1 MIKKLSSI
9 FLLMFLT
16 SCAQNVA
23 ILGPTLSY
31 VSTGSVGHAIMSSVI
46 NTGVKHETGKD
57 VSEHVVQSLDK
68 PLDCTLANSN
78 ELDAVFFNDYGNFDC
93 HLVENQ

>member
-1 MIKKLSSI
+1 MIKKLISI

-31 VSTGSVGHAIMSSVI
+31 VSTGSVGHAIMSGVI

-78 ELDAVFFNDYGNFDC
+78 ELDAVFFNDYGNLDC

>member
-1 MIKKLSSI
+1 MIKKFSSI
-9 FLLMFLT
+9 LLLMFLT

-31 VSTGSVGHAIMSSVI
+31 VSTGSVGHAIMSGVI

-78 ELDAVFFNDYGNFDC
+78 ELVAVFFNDHGNKFIA
-93 HLVENQ
+93 VF

>member
-1 MIKKLSSI
+1 MIKKLISI
-9 FLLMFLT
+9 LLLMFLT

-31 VSTGSVGHAIMSSVI
+31 VSTGSVGHAIMSGVI

-78 ELDAVFFNDYGNFDC
+78 ELDAVFFNDYGNLDC

>member
-1 MIKKLSSI
+1 MIKKLI
-9 FLLMFLT
+9 NILLLMFLT

-31 VSTGSVGHAIMSSVI
+31 VSTGSVGNAIMSGAI
-46 NTGVKHETGKD
+46 NTGVKQKTGKN

>member
-1 MIKKLSSI
+1 MIKKFSSI

-31 VSTGSVGHAIMSSVI
+31 VSTGSVGQAIMSGVI

>member
-1 MIKKLSSI
+1 MLKKFSSI
-9 FLLMFLT
+9 LLLMFLT

-31 VSTGSVGHAIMSSVI
+31 VSTGSVGHAIMSGVI

>member
-1 MIKKLSSI
+1 MIKKFSSI

-31 VSTGSVGHAIMSSVI
+31 VSTGSVGHAIMSGVI

>member
-1 MIKKLSSI
+1 MIKKFSSI
-9 FLLMFLT
+9 LLLMFLT

-31 VSTGSVGHAIMSSVI
+31 VSTGSVGHAIMSGVI

-57 VSEHVVQSLDK
+57 VSEHMVQSLDK

>member
-1 MIKKLSSI
+1 MIKKFSSI
-9 FLLMFLT
+9 LLLIFLT

-23 ILGPTLSY
+23 LLGPTLSY
-31 VSTGSVGHAIMSSVI
+31 VSTGSVGHAIMSGVI
-46 NTGVKHETGKD
+46 NTGVKQETGKD

>member
-1 MIKKLSSI
+1 MIKKFSSI
-9 FLLMFLT
+9 LLLMFLT

-31 VSTGSVGHAIMSSVI
+31 VSTGSVGHAIMSGVI
-46 NTGVKHETGKD
+46 NTGVKHKTGKN

-68 PLDCTLANSN
+68 PLDCSLANSN

>member
-1 MIKKLSSI
+1 MIKKLISI
-9 FLLMFLT
+9 LLLMFLT

-31 VSTGSVGHAIMSSVI
+31 VSTGSVGNAIMSGAI
-46 NTGVKHETGKD
+46 NTGVKQKTGKN

-68 PLDCTLANSN
+68 PLDCTLSNSN
-78 ELDAVFFNDYGNFDC
+78 ELDAVFFNDYGDFDC

>member
-1 MIKKLSSI
+1 MIKKLI
-9 FLLMFLT
+9 NILLLMFLT

-31 VSTGSVGHAIMSSVI
+31 VSTGSVGHAIMSGVI
-46 NTGVKHETGKD
+46 NTGVKQETGKD

>member
-1 MIKKLSSI
+1 MIKKLISI
-9 FLLMFLT
+9 LLLMFLT

-31 VSTGSVGHAIMSSVI
+31 VSTGSVGHAIMSGVI

-78 ELDAVFFNDYGNFDC
+78 ELDAVFFYDYGNFDC

>member
-1 MIKKLSSI
+1 MIKKLISI
-9 FLLMFLT
+9 LLLIFLT

-31 VSTGSVGHAIMSSVI
+31 VSTGSVGHAIMSGVI

-68 PLDCTLANSN
+68 PLDCTFANSN

>member
-1 MIKKLSSI
+1 MVKKIISI
-9 FLLMFLT
+9 LFLMFLT

-31 VSTGSVGHAIMSSVI
+31 VSTGSVGNAIMSGAI
-46 NTGVKHETGKD
+46 NTGVKQKTGKN

-68 PLDCTLANSN
+68 PLDCTLSNSN

>member
-1 MIKKLSSI
+1 MIKKLSNI
-9 FLLMFLT
+9 LLLMFLT

-31 VSTGSVGHAIMSSVI
+31 VSTGSVGHAIMSGVI

>member
-1 MIKKLSSI
+1 MIKKLISI
-9 FLLMFLT
+9 LLLMFLT

-31 VSTGSVGHAIMSSVI
+31 VSTGSVGHAIMSGVI

-57 VSEHVVQSLDK
+57 VSEHMVQSLDK
-68 PLDCTLANSN
+68 PLDCSLANSN
-78 ELDAVFFNDYGNFDC
+78 ELDAVFFNDYGDFDC

>member
-1 MIKKLSSI
+1 MIKKLISI
-9 FLLMFLT
+9 LLLIFLT

-31 VSTGSVGHAIMSSVI
+31 VSTGSVGHAIMSGVI

-78 ELDAVFFNDYGNFDC
+78 ELDAVFFNDYGDFDC

>member
-1 MIKKLSSI
+1 MIKKISSI
-9 FLLMFLT
+9 LLLILLT
-16 SCAQNVA
+16 SCAQNA
-23 ILGPTLSY
+23 ALLGPTLSY
-31 VSTGSVGHAIMSSVI
+31 VSTGSVGHAIMSGVI
-46 NTGVKHETGKD
+46 NTGVKHETGKNL
-57 VSEHVVQSLDK
+57 SEHVVQSLDK

>member
-1 MIKKLSSI
+1 MIKKLSI
-9 FLLMFLT
+9 ILLLMFLT

-31 VSTGSVGHAIMSSVI
+31 VSTGSVGHAIMSGVI

>member
-1 MIKKLSSI
+1 MIKKFSSI
-9 FLLMFLT
+9 LLLMFLT

-31 VSTGSVGHAIMSSVI
+31 VSTGSVGHAIMSGVI
-46 NTGVKHETGKD
+46 NTGIKHETGKD
-57 VSEHVVQSLDK
+57 VSEHMVQSLDK

>member
-1 MIKKLSSI
+1 MIKKLISI
-9 FLLMFLT
+9 LLLMFLT

-31 VSTGSVGHAIMSSVI
+31 VSTGSVGHAIMSGVI
-46 NTGVKHETGKD
+46 NTGVKHETGKNL
-57 VSEHVVQSLDK
+57 SEHVVQSLDK

-78 ELDAVFFNDYGNFDC
+78 ELDAVFFNDYGSFDC

>member
-1 MIKKLSSI
+1 MIKKFSSI
-9 FLLMFLT
+9 LLLMFLT

-31 VSTGSVGHAIMSSVI
+31 VSTGSVGHAIMSGAI
-46 NTGVKHETGKD
+46 NTGVKHKTGKD

-68 PLDCTLANSN
+68 PLDCTLSNSN
-78 ELDAVFFNDYGNFDC
+78 ELDAVFFNDYGDFDC